1 MHKIKEY
8 IKIELNISSKYRNA
22 KMKPIRLQSL
32 LDLQKFQKS
41 AGIFK
46 QFKKQKQV

>member
-8 IKIELNISSKYRNA
+8 KKTELNISSKYINV

-32 LDLQKFQKS
+32 LDLQKSQKN

-46 QFKKQKQV
+46 QFKIQKQV